1 MAVRGRYLSSRNKSG
16 ATVIPLLL
24 LGEISTAHRATTL
37 TAPSPATFLP
47 ARTLSLMKYPV
58 LYMNKLPVQPMISP
72 HFHHSKTG
80 GVSAEYIPT
89 TAFLTSHTSDQ
100 SPTIQSPSGAS
111 SWLHPLSQHH
121 LHLPLQAQ
129 PPQQLRTDDALGPSS
144 PFAPT
149 SARACVSLNQ
159 NNPTAP
165 TDLNPCSTQTAQS
178 QSPEVPHSPP
188 PVFWRF
194 LEVLIVLVFPPP
206 PGPLWCECTC
216 DLTEPIRGFT

>member
-1 MAVRGRYLSSRNKSG
+1 
-16 ATVIPLLL
+16 
-24 LGEISTAHRATTL
+24 
-37 TAPSPATFLP
+37 
-47 ARTLSLMKYPV
+47 MKYPV
-58 LYMNKLPVQPMISP
+58 LYMYKLPVQPMISP
-72 HFHHSKTG
+72 HFHHSKNG

-89 TAFLTSHTSDQ
+89 TAFLISHTSDQ
-100 SPTIQSPSGAS
+100 SVTQSSLLLGPQVGST
-111 SWLHPLSQHH
+111 HCPQHH

-144 PFAPT
+144 AFAPT

-178 QSPEVPHSPP
+178 QSPEVPPSPP

-194 LEVLIVLVFPPP
+194 LKVLIVLVFPPP
-206 PGPLWCECTC
+206 PDPLWCE
-216 DLTEPIRGFT
+216 

>member
-1 MAVRGRYLSSRNKSG
+1 MLNTSQPQLSSPVTLQIRAPQSS
-16 ATVIPLLL
+16 LL
-24 LGEISTAHRATTL
+24 LGPQVGSTHC
-37 TAPSPATFLP
+37 P
-47 ARTLSLMKYPV
+47 
-58 LYMNKLPVQPMISP
+58 
-72 HFHHSKTG
+72 
-80 GVSAEYIPT
+80 
-89 TAFLTSHTSDQ
+89 
-100 SPTIQSPSGAS
+100 
-111 SWLHPLSQHH
+111 QHH

-144 PFAPT
+144 PIAPT

-178 QSPEVPHSPP
+178 QSPEVPPSPP

-216 DLTEPIRGFT
+216 DPTEPIRGFT